1 MGVDLH
7 IHTIFSDGTLSPYET
22 VKMGKLNGLMGLS
35 ITDHDEV
42 GGIEEAFKAGKKLG
56 IKVIPGVE
64 FSAKYNERSLHILGY
79 FIDYKN
85 PKVTEFVVQMREARY
100 QRAIKIIEKLEEQG
114 FHITLDEVKSQ
125 AGIGNIGRPHIASV
139 LINKGLIKN
148 TQEAFNLYLGDGK
161 PCYISKSSIT
171 PDAIISLILETG
183 GIPVLAHP
191 GLNKM
196 DENIPELIEKGIKG
210 IEVWTPGQRAKETK
224 KYLDIAEKYN
234 LVTTGGSD
242 SHGTRAGY
250 PQVGEF
256 CVPNEVLEKL
266 EKSWLSK
273 LSS

>member
-139 LINKGLIKN
+139 
-148 TQEAFNLYLGDGK
+148 
-161 PCYISKSSIT
+161 
-171 PDAIISLILETG
+171 IL
-183 GIPVLAHP
+183 
-191 GLNKM
+191 
-196 DENIPELIEKGIKG
+196 
-210 IEVWTPGQRAKETK
+210 
-224 KYLDIAEKYN
+224 
-234 LVTTGGSD
+234 
-242 SHGTRAGY
+242 
-250 PQVGEF
+250 
-256 CVPNEVLEKL
+256 
-266 EKSWLSK
+266 
-273 LSS
+273 